1 MVEKLF
7 LVEVGAALL
16 LLLPT
21 TVDERVNKNSGIV
34 ETASAPLIDR
44 KKDSESSPVPETS
57 LV

>member
-1 MVEKLF
+1 MVEKL
-7 LVEVGAALL
+7 LLIDVGTALL

-21 TVDERVNKNSGIV
+21 TVDERVNRNSGIV

-44 KKDSESSPVPETS
+44 KKDSDSSPVPETS